1 MESKVVK
8 FNFPPDSV
16 LKWIKDW
23 AKQSKK
29 KASDLEKKMLDD
41 VVTLSECG
49 LTSLCKL
56 VKDEAK

>member
-1 MESKVVK
+1 MENKVVK

-16 LKWIKDW
+16 LKWVQNW
-23 AKQSKK
+23 AEQSKK

-49 LTSLCKL
+49 LVSLRKL
-56 VKDEAK
+56 VKEGTK